1 MSKGFV
7 WICQNNDKTDYV
19 ELSVALAKSIK
30 RHNKESAVC
39 VITDSKTKINA
50 KEMTANSTI

>member
-19 ELSVALAKSIK
+19 ELSVALAKVLK
-30 RHNKESAVC
+30 D
-39 VITDSKTKINA
+39 TTK
-50 KEMTANSTI
+50 KVPFV